1 MTAASSIASAPP
13 PRDSFGCT
21 VAGLDEDRRI
31 DGAGLTFYRKKAQAA
46 PRERVHTPANNRG
59 YLLGLSLSGGHR
71 RRILHEHHETM
82 HEFDENSVYLRNFH
96 DPYQADL
103 SGSFDFVLLEV
114 GHSAIERMADCAD
127 LSGVRELCAVGERA
141 DPVLGG
147 LMAALFADMNGQLER
162 SPLFVDQL
170 SVAIGIHVA
179 QHYGSAS
186 HRTTSGAAIKGRR
199 LSARSLS
206 IVQELMRSRLGG
218 DLSIEELAEACHLS
232 QGTFL
237 RAFRQTLGITPFQW
251 FLQQRLDRARDML
264 EFSSLTIGEIAV
276 ASGFADQ
283 SHFTRVFARATGA
296 SPGAWRRSR
305 RA

>member
-1 MTAASSIASAPP
+1 
-13 PRDSFGCT
+13 
-21 VAGLDEDRRI
+21 
-31 DGAGLTFYRKKAQAA
+31 
-46 PRERVHTPANNRG
+46 
-59 YLLGLSLSGGHR
+59 
-71 RRILHEHHETM
+71 M

-206 IVQELMRSRLGG
+206 MVQELMRSRLGG

-296 SPGAWRRSR
+296 SPAPGGAVAGPSGLAARGLCLRRHALHPYAVASNMTFALCLR
-305 RA
+305 CISGRMFKTSAYPTRTGSPARA